1 MAVAERQR
9 GKEAA
14 YSIGEN
20 FKTANLNV
28 FEENLPSFPT
38 LSTNLRGAMKKTQK
52 VPTAPSV
59 PRRSPI
65 QVLTGP
71 NIA

>member
-20 FKTANLNV
+20 YKTANLNV

-38 LSTNLRGAMKKTQK
+38 LSTNLRGAMKKTKK
-52 VPTAPSV
+52 VSTTQYNFYTASA
-59 PRRSPI
+59 R
-65 QVLTGP
+65 Q
-71 NIA
+71 NCN